1 MNYFVIRFIINP
13 VLPGT
18 DVLTALL
25 GELPF
30 ESFVSTEQG
39 LDAFIKE
46 EDFTDDLLNDLPE
59 LDFKFTFTVEKILQ
73 QNWNAQ
79 WESNFNPV
87 LVEDKCIIRASF
99 HEAPQSGIMDVI
111 IDPKMSFGTGHHD
124 TTWLMSRELFVLD
137 LKNKS
142 VLDMGCGTG
151 VLAIIAKKLG
161 ANTVSGIDID
171 EWSIENSR
179 ENAQVNNCPEIF
191 FEKGNASLLSNKKY
205 DIILA
210 NINRNVLINDLETYY
225 NCLNNNGVL
234 LLSGFFENDFNELN
248 QKAISLHYTFEKKEI
263 KNNWC
268 LLKYSKTQ

>member
-1 MNYFVIRFIINP
+1 MNYFVFRFVINP
-13 VLPGT
+13 VQPGT
-18 DVLTALL
+18 DILTALL

-30 ESFVSTEQG
+30 ESFVSNEKG

-46 EDFTDDLLNDLPE
+46 EDFNDDLLNDLPE
-59 LDFKFTFTVEKILQ
+59 LDFTYSFTIEKIQQ

-99 HEAPQSGIMDVI
+99 HEAPQSGIMDII

-179 ENAQVNNCPEIF
+179 ENAQVNNCTEIL

-210 NINRNVLINDLETYY
+210 NINRNVL
-225 NCLNNNGVL
+225 LNN
-234 LLSGFFENDFNELN
+234 
-248 QKAISLHYTFEKKEI
+248 
-263 KNNWC
+263 
-268 LLKYSKTQ
+268 KTPFLFRQL

>member
-1 MNYFVIRFIINP
+1 MNYFVFRFIINP

-46 EDFTDDLLNDLPE
+46 EDFNDDLLNDLPE
-59 LDFKFTFTVEKILQ
+59 LDFTYSFTIEKIQQ

-99 HEAPQSGIMDVI
+99 HEAPQSGIMDII

-124 TTWLMSRELFVLD
+124 TTWLMSRELFALD

-179 ENAQVNNCPEIF
+179 ENAQVNNCTEIL

-210 NINRNVLINDLETYY
+210 NINRNVLLNDLETYY
-225 NCLNNNGVL
+225 NCLCNNGVL

-248 QKAISLHYTFEKKEI
+248 QKALSLHYTFEKKES

-268 LLKYSKTQ
+268 LLNYSKTQ

>member
-1 MNYFVIRFIINP
+1 MNYLVFHFKINP
-13 VLPGT
+13 VQPGT

-30 ESFVSTEQG
+30 ESFLSTDQG

-46 EDFTDDLLNDLPE
+46 EDYSNELLNDLPE
-59 LDFKFTFTVEKILQ
+59 LDFTFSYTTEKIKQ

-99 HEAPQSGIMDVI
+99 HEVPSSSIMDII

-124 TTWLMSRELFVLD
+124 TTWLMSRELFTLD
-137 LKNKS
+137 LKNKPI
-142 VLDMGCGTG
+142 LDMGCGTG

-161 ANTVSGIDID
+161 ANPVSGIDID
-171 EWSIENSR
+171 EWSIENSI
-179 ENAQVNNCPEIF
+179 ENAQVNHCPEIH
-191 FEKGNASLLSNKKY
+191 FEKGNASLLNNKKY

-210 NINRNVLINDLETYY
+210 NINRNVLLNDLETYY
-225 NCLNNNGVL
+225 NCLNNHGIL

-248 QKAISLHYTFEKKEI
+248 QKAISLHYTFEKKES

-268 LLKYSKTQ
+268 LLKYSKTD

>member
-1 MNYFVIRFIINP
+1 MSYIVFRFVINP
-13 VLPGT
+13 VQPGT
-18 DVLTALL
+18 DIITALL

-30 ESFVSTEQG
+30 ESFVTTEKG

-46 EDFTDDLLNDLPE
+46 EDFTNDLLNDLPE
-59 LDFKFTFTVEKILQ
+59 LDFTFSFTTEKIQQ

-99 HEAPQSGIMDVI
+99 HEAPQSGIMDII

-124 TTWLMSRELFVLD
+124 TTWLMSRELFALD

-161 ANTVSGIDID
+161 ANSVSGIDID

-179 ENAQVNNCPEIF
+179 ENAQVNHCPEIL
-191 FEKGNASLLSNKKY
+191 FEKGNASLLTDKKY

-210 NINRNVLINDLETYY
+210 NINRNVLLNDLFPTGHALRRTHQSSSVSAF
-225 NCLNNNGVL
+225 LNQMPFNDRILLQPVPSTALG
-234 LLSGFFENDFNELN
+234 LLSGW
-248 QKAISLHYTFEKKEI
+248 SRR
-263 KNNWC
+263 
-268 LLKYSKTQ
+268 SR

>member
-1 MNYFVIRFIINP
+1 MNYLVFHFKINP
-13 VLPGT
+13 VQPGT

-30 ESFVSTEQG
+30 ESFLSTDQG

-46 EDFTDDLLNDLPE
+46 EDYSNELLNDLPE
-59 LDFKFTFTVEKILQ
+59 LDFTFSYTTEKIKQ

-99 HEAPQSGIMDVI
+99 HEVPSSSIMDII

-124 TTWLMSRELFVLD
+124 TTWLMSRELFTLD

-142 VLDMGCGTG
+142 ILDMGCGTG

-161 ANTVSGIDID
+161 ANPVSGIDID
-171 EWSIENSR
+171 EWSIENSI
-179 ENAQVNNCPEIF
+179 ENAQVNHCPEIH
-191 FEKGNASLLSNKKY
+191 FEKGNVSLLNNKKY

-210 NINRNVLINDLETYY
+210 NINRNVLLNDLETYY
-225 NCLNNNGVL
+225 NCLNNHGIL

-248 QKAISLHYTFEKKEI
+248 QKAISLHYTFEKKES

-268 LLKYSKTQ
+268 LLKYSKTD